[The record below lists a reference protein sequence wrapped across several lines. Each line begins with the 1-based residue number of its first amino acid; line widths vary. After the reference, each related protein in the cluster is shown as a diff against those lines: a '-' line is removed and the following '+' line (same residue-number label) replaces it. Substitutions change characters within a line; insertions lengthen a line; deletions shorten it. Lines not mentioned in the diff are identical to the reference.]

1 MENLKD
7 LYLEHEKRITDNIAA
22 IKHVDLWS
30 EQIGFMAEEHPFKAP
45 AVFFSYRL
53 INADDQGKKIQ
64 QLRLQT
70 EIYLYYET
78 FAETKRGSKRQQKA
92 LDFLD
97 LLTRINAC
105 YHGSHGKYFSEMR
118 RTGFDPVETG
128 TANLLYVQRYE
139 LTVNDASAQV
149 LENELQFEN
158 MEVIVEKKEEVPL
171 EKANDLY
178 DVQLP

>member
-7 LYLEHEKRITDNIAA
+7 LYLEHEKRITDNIAD

-45 AVFFSYRL
+45 AVFFSYRIL
-53 INADDQGKKIQ
+53 SADDQGKKIQ

-78 FAETKRGSKRQQKA
+78 FADTKRGGKRQQKA

-105 YHGSHGKYFSEMR
+105 FHASHGQYFGEMR

-139 LTVNDASAQV
+139 LTVNDSSAQV
-149 LENELQFEN
+149 LENELIFEN
-158 MEVIVEKKEEVPL
+158 MEVNVEKLEELPTAKE
-171 EKANDLY
+171 NDLY
-178 DVQLP
+178 EF

>member
-1 MENLKD
+1 MENLKE
-7 LYLEHEKRITDNIAA
+7 LYLEHEKRITDNMAD

-30 EQIGFMAEEHPFKAP
+30 EQIGFMEQEHPFKAP
-45 AVFFSYRL
+45 AVFFSYRML
-53 INADDQGKKIQ
+53 SADDQGKKIQ

-70 EIYLYYET
+70 EIYLYFET
-78 FAETKRGSKRQQKA
+78 FADTKRGSKRQEKA
-92 LDFLD
+92 LNFLD

-105 YHGSHGKYFSEMR
+105 FHGSHGKYFGEMR

-149 LENELQFEN
+149 LEDELQFDA
-158 MEVIVEKKEEVPL
+158 MEVKVDKLEEVVPAV
-171 EKANDLY
+171 KKNDLY
-178 DVQLP
+178 EL